1 MAEQQRLLSLVPVG
15 LREAVIDSPP
25 FRASV
30 RHFEDQVEA
39 LEKWLE
45 GYVKILS
52 DWLSGLHR
60 SVSFQR
66 FRLITRPG
74 GEHHSPMR
82 PSRSWISRRGID
94 RFANTKY
101 VLTIDP
107 DYTFLAMTRFSE
119 GLKQF
124 WNQIFGQGREIR
136 ELMITPMTKFL
147 REDVKEFKV
156 RSTYIE
162 LTSRAIKE
170 SSTEYRTDMRN
181 SLQDMPHN
189 RKPRSLPPF
198 VR

>member
-30 RHFEDQVEA
+30 HHFEDQVEA

-45 GYVKILS
+45 SYVKILS
-52 DWLSGLHR
+52 DWLSGLQR
-60 SVSFQR
+60 NVFQGI
-66 FRLITRPG
+66 RLIRRLG
-74 GEHHSPMR
+74 GEHHSPMC
-82 PSRSWISRRGID
+82 PSGSWISSGGID
-94 RFANTKY
+94 WSVCTKY
-101 VLTIDP
+101 ILTVDP

-136 ELMITPMTKFL
+136 EIMITPMTKFL

-162 LTSRAIKE
+162 LNSRAINE

-181 SLQDMPHN
+181 SSQDMPHN